1 MQTVHSLTKYETP
14 LPTSPRCGERLLN
27 CFLYDKKVQLLAV
40 LSISVKAN
48 KKFTYSKLSSN
59 LEQEPHPQPPHRLRG
74 GGWDVPYMTGNRC
87 K

>member
-1 MQTVHSLTKYETP
+1 VDFSRFSCKWGYGLLTATN
-14 LPTSPRCGERLLN
+14 RL
-27 CFLYDKKVQLLAV
+27 
-40 LSISVKAN
+40 SVKGN